1 MKLKTDKNFSIENA
15 ISKQRVAKNFLKKK
29 YDQFDKILNL
39 INYKKNENKNFYN
52 LFNKNFLKNF
62 DFKKLNKYK
71 SFQSIIIIG
80 MGGYTLGLHA
90 MF

>member
-1 MKLKTDKNFSIENA
+1 MKLKTDKNFSIENV

-39 INYKKNENKNFYN
+39 INYNKNESKNFYN

-62 DFKKLNKYK
+62 DLIFLLNED
-71 SFQSIIIIG
+71 F
-80 MGGYTLGLHA
+80 
-90 MF
+90 